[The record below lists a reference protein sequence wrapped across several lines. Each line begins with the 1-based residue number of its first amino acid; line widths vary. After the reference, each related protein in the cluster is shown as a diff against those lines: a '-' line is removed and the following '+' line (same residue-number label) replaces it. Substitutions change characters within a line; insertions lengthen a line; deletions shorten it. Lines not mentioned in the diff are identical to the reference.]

1 MTLLWTPVFWLNYVF
16 SPVLS
21 LVDIGVQRKLN
32 MPRNVEIKA
41 VVLDINKIKQLAY
54 QLSQS
59 DGRLIE
65 QEDTFFNAPNGRL
78 KLRELKVIY

>member
-1 MTLLWTPVFWLNYVF
+1 
-16 SPVLS
+16 
-21 LVDIGVQRKLN
+21 